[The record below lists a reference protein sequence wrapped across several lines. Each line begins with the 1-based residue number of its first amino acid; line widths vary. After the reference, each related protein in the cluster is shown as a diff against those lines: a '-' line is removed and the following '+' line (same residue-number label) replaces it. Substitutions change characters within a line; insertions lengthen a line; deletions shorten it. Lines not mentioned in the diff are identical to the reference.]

1 MVALKNITS
10 ASAFTTLIAKG
21 GSRPGVFRKINI
33 SNNSANSATIDLDLY
48 DGTTAYHICKNVVIP
63 TGAAFSM
70 DGFSFSSKT
79 YSLRI
84 YNTGTSPGL
93 TVMIK

>member
-1 MVALKNITS
+1 MVALKNISSTGS
-10 ASAFTTLIAKG
+10 FTTLIAKG
-21 GSRPGVFRKINI
+21 GSEPGVFRKINV

-48 DGTTAYHICKNVVIP
+48 DGTTAYYICKNVVIP
-63 TGAAFSM
+63 TGTAFSM

-79 YSLRI
+79 YNLRI
-84 YNTGTSPGL
+84 YNTGTSPAL

>member
-33 SNNSANSATIDLDLY
+33 SNNSANSATINLDLY
-48 DGTTAYHICKNVVIP
+48 DGTTVYYVCKNVVIP
-63 TGAAFSM
+63 TGTAFSI

-79 YSLRI
+79 YNLRI
-84 YNTGTSPGL
+84 YNTGTSPDL